1 MMKKNTHN
9 KTKRSHIMKKTF
21 ATILVAAAVLGFGS
35 TSFAGNGG
43 SINQGNSL
51 SDDLLL
57 LINDQS
63 SVVTNTQNNPSVT
76 VGDISAAIASATAPA
91 FVTQGDI
98 AYAVASATQASSFP
112 VLEWVVT
119 PIVAAGVG
127 YGDANGSDGMT
138 IGNINVGG
146 AVGSGVGANIGGAVF
161 ESINTATAIAINGT
175 LGN

>member
-43 SINQGNSL
+43 SLHNGAPLADDILVLLNNQATTT
-51 SDDLLL
+51 
-57 LINDQS
+57 
-63 SVVTNTQNNPSVT
+63 TNTQNNPSIS

-98 AYAVASATQASSFP
+98 AYAVASATQESSFP
-112 VLEWVVT
+112 ALEWVVT
-119 PIVAAGVG
+119 PLIAAGVG
-127 YGDANGSDGMT
+127 VGDANGSDGMT
-138 IGNINVGG
+138 VGNIDVGG
-146 AVGSGVGANIGGAVF
+146 AVGSGVGVNLGGAVF
-161 ESINTATAIAINGT
+161 ESINSATAIAINGT